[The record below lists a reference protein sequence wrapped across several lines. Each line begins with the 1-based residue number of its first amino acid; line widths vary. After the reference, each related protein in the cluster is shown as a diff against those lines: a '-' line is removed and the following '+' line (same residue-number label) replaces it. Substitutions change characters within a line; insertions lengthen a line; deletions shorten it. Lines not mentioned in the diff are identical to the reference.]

1 MSRANI
7 GSFKTNCL
15 GINLKF
21 LLVVVG
27 VVLIF
32 EGLPWFLSP
41 GSAKKVLRQLLAI
54 DDRTLRGLGLALM
67 LSGLILVYLFR
78 G

>member
-1 MSRANI
+1 M
-7 GSFKTNCL
+7 
-15 GINLKF
+15 KF

-41 GSAKKVLRQLLAI
+41 GSAKQVLRQLLVI

>member
-1 MSRANI
+1 MDFI
-7 GSFKTNCL
+7 
-15 GINLKF
+15 
-21 LLVVVG
+21 VVVIG

-41 GSAKKVLRQLLAI
+41 GAAKNILRQLAAI
-54 DDRTLRGLGLALM
+54 DDRSLRGLGFVLM
-67 LSGLILVYLFR
+67 MAGLLLVYLAR

>member
-1 MSRANI
+1 ME
-7 GSFKTNCL
+7 F
-15 GINLKF
+15 
-21 LLVVVG
+21 LVVVIG

-41 GSAKKVLRQLLAI
+41 GSAKKVLVQLITL
-54 DDRTLRGLGLALM
+54 DDRKLRGIGLM
-67 LSGLILVYLFR
+67 LMAAGLLLVYLVK

>member
-1 MSRANI
+1 
-7 GSFKTNCL
+7 L
-15 GINLKF
+15 DF
-21 LLVVVG
+21 LITVFG

-41 GSAKKVLRQLLAI
+41 RGAKRVLTQVLAL
-54 DDRTLRGLGLALM
+54 DDRSLRMLGLALM
-67 LSGLILVYLFR
+67 LSGLFLVYLIK

>member
-1 MSRANI
+1 M
-7 GSFKTNCL
+7 
-15 GINLKF
+15 KF
-21 LLVVVG
+21 LIVVVG

-54 DDRTLRGLGLALM
+54 NDRTLRALGFGLM
-67 LSGLILVYLFR
+67 VSGLLLVYLFR

>member
-1 MSRANI
+1 
-7 GSFKTNCL
+7 
-15 GINLKF
+15 LKF

-32 EGLPWFLSP
+32 EGLPWFFSP
-41 GSAKKVLRQLLAI
+41 GSAKQVLRQLLVI

>member
-1 MSRANI
+1 ME
-7 GSFKTNCL
+7 
-15 GINLKF
+15 F
-21 LLVVVG
+21 LIVVAG

-41 GSAKKVLRQLLAI
+41 GSAKQVLRQLLAL
-54 DDRTLRGLGLALM
+54 DDRTLRGIGLALM
-67 LSGLILVYLFR
+67 AAGLTLVYLAR

>member
-1 MSRANI
+1 M
-7 GSFKTNCL
+7 
-15 GINLKF
+15 KF

-41 GSAKKVLRQLLAI
+41 GSAKQVLRQLLAI

>member
-1 MSRANI
+1 
-7 GSFKTNCL
+7 L
-15 GINLKF
+15 EF
-21 LLVVVG
+21 LLVVAG

-41 GSAKKVLRQLLAI
+41 GSAKKVLAQLLAV
-54 DDRTLRGLGLALM
+54 DDRTLRGLGFTLM
-67 LSGLILVYLFR
+67 SIGLVLVYLVR

>member
-15 GINLKF
+15 GTNLKF